1 MLNING
7 LVYVVGDPFQCRTEV
22 IVVITGSPGIPEFY
36 REFAEQ
42 LHRCTQLPVCVVG
55 HAGHDEIKNA
65 KEKYPRTWTLYNTE
79 GQIEHKLDLLNN
91 YFDKR
96 AKLHV
101 IGHSIGAW
109 MLMEL
114 LHKNDHLIER
124 LSSVNLLFPTLQ
136 KFAATKNGKLVNNFV
151 KYLHKFILLF
161 LFIIH
166 AQDAWVPMHH
176 IQDLKKFKPHV
187 TLKQVNVEHAFVLRS
202 SAHVANVVGDL
213 IVNGNTVMPCKNLEL
228 VK

>member
-1 MLNING
+1 MYITKHLNKVETRLITF
-7 LVYVVGDPFQCRTEV
+7 GDPFQCRSEV

-55 HAGHDEIKNA
+55 HAGHDEIKDE

-136 KFAATKNGKLVNNFV
+136 NFSSTKNGKL
-151 KYLHKFILLF
+151 
-161 LFIIH
+161 
-166 AQDAWVPMHH
+166 
-176 IQDLKKFKPHV
+176 DLKKFKPYV

-202 SAHVANVVGDL
+202 SALVANIVGNL

-228 VK
+228 LK